1 MTVEFA
7 KGFIRAC
14 DEAGMD
20 AEAVIKQAQQLLQP
34 AVAPAPA
41 APAPI
46 QAPASAPAAAAPST
60 PTITGAAAP
69 TPQGP
74 VPVPAPAAPEPSA
87 GKFMPPVRRY
97 GQDLNAFNSQ
107 IGQQQRIQ
115 GYSGAG
121 SQALGMKTSSVKGSK
136 VMQTQSTVKSASVKS
151 VMAFIKS
158 MLSGAG
164 NHVAEL
170 AGAAAGVSPHGGSVL
185 GRFKAPFIQGNR
197 LLRSARG
204 SGVGVGNALR
214 MNPRLIG
221 EALGSTAVAAS
232 PAALVTSALMDKNS
246 AFLEGF
252 QLKCAELNLDPVKL
266 YKQALYVP
274 GFGPIKGRNWD
285 LSWVPGHER
294 YAAYNKAVGSMP
306 VTGGGFGED
315 LHEKLTRFGEA
326 MRAPDEGQVGWSGGP
341 RERRLALLRTQSRM
355 QALKNENDQMLADA
369 EAVLARLQQKGRD
382 IANPPAKSK
391 SSFAERM
398 YAMNRGNVESWNKSP
413 VAPRPVRLSPEL
425 LRSVTAPSAPYV
437 PPPALPPALQR
448 QLAKNV
454 AGAGAPQLV
463 SALPPDLA

>member
-20 AEAVIKQAQQLLQP
+20 AEAVIKHAQQLLQP

-170 AGAAAGVSPHGGSVL
+170 AGAAAGVSPRGGGVWR
-185 GRFKAPFIQGNR
+185 RFKAPFVKGNR
-197 LLRSARG
+197 LLRSAHSRG
-204 SGVGVGNALR
+204 LGVGHALH
-214 MNPRLIG
+214 PRLIG

-274 GFGPIKGRNWD
+274 GFGPVKGRNWD

-294 YAAYNKAVGSMP
+294 YAAYNRVAGSMP
-306 VTGGGFGED
+306 VTGGNFGED
-315 LHEKLTRFGEA
+315 LHEKLTTFRESLTTPGEG
-326 MRAPDEGQVGWSGGP
+326 EVTWSGGP
-341 RERRLALLRTQSRM
+341 RERRLALLRTQSRR
-355 QALKNENDQMLADA
+355 QAFKNENDQMLADA

-382 IANPPAKSK
+382 IANPPAKSTPQ

-398 YAMNRGNVESWNKSP
+398 YAMNRGNIESWNKSP